1 MKKRVGF
8 VGLGI
13 MGKPMAKNL
22 LKAGFPLV
30 VFNRSKGPLEE
41 LVREGAISADSAKG
55 VAERAETII
64 TMLPDSPEVREVIL
78 GKNGVVEGIKAG
90 SVVIDM
96 SSINPLV
103 TQEISRTLEEKGV
116 KMLDAPVSG
125 GETGAI
131 QGTLAIMVGGEKK
144 VFEDC
149 LEILKAMGKNIVHV
163 GGIGAGGYVKLVNQ
177 IIVAL
182 NIASVGEAFSLG
194 VKAGLDPQVIYQA
207 IRGGLA
213 GSQVL
218 ETKAPMIFGRNFKPG
233 FKIKLHHK
241 DLHNALSTAK
251 DLGVPLPLSSFV
263 QQIFVSLITEGK
275 GNEDHSALAT
285 FFEKMARVEIKSP
298 PPLNRRVGC
307 VPIYACLR

>member
-1 MKKRVGF
+1 MKRTLGF
-8 VGLGI
+8 IGLGI

-30 VFNRSKGPLEE
+30 VLDLNKAAMED
-41 LVREGAISADSAKG
+41 LVKAGAFAAHSSRE
-55 VAERAETII
+55 VAERTEVII
-64 TMLPDSPEVREVIL
+64 TMLPDSPEVKQVIL
-78 GKNGVVEGIKAG
+78 EKNGVSEGIRPG
-90 SVVIDM
+90 SLVIDM

-103 TQEISRTLEEKGV
+103 TQEIARRLEEKGA

-125 GETGAI
+125 GEAGAI
-131 QGTLAIMVGGEKK
+131 QGTLAIMVGGEKE

-149 LEILKAMGKNIVHV
+149 MEIFKTMGKSIVHV
-163 GGIGAGGYVKLVNQ
+163 GAIGAGGYVKLVNQ

-194 VKAGLDPQVIYQA
+194 VKAGLDPQVIFQA

-218 ETKAPMIFGRNFKPG
+218 EAKAPMIFGRNFKPG
-233 FKIKLHHK
+233 FKINLHQK
-241 DLHNALSTAK
+241 DLHNALSTGK

-263 QQIFVSLITEGK
+263 QQIFISLMTEGR
-275 GNEDHSALAT
+275 GEDDHSALAT
-285 FFEKMARVEIKSP
+285 FFEKMARVEIKSKS
-298 PPLNRRVGC
+298 PLS
-307 VPIYACLR
+307 PLS

>member
-1 MKKRVGF
+1 MKKRIGF

-13 MGKPMAKNL
+13 MGRPMARNL
-22 LKAGFPLV
+22 LKAGYPLV
-30 VFNRSKGPLEE
+30 VFDLNKDAMEDLVKAGALAAHSSKE
-41 LVREGAISADSAKG
+41 
-55 VAERAETII
+55 VAERTDVII
-64 TMLPDSPEVREVIL
+64 TMLPDSPEVKEVIL
-78 GKNGVVEGIKAG
+78 GKDGVIEGVRRD

-103 TQEISRTLEEKGV
+103 TQEIARALNGKGV

-144 VFEDC
+144 VFEDS
-149 LEILKAMGKNIVHV
+149 LEIFRATGKNIVHV
-163 GGIGAGGYVKLVNQ
+163 GEIGAGGYVKLVNQ

-182 NIASVGEAFSLG
+182 NIASVGEAFCLG

-233 FKIKLHHK
+233 FKIKLHQK
-241 DLHNALSTAK
+241 DLQNALSTAK
-251 DLGVPLPLSSFV
+251 DLGVPLPLSSLV
-263 QQIFVSLITEGK
+263 QQIFISLMAEGR
-275 GNEDHSALAT
+275 GDEDHSALAT
-285 FFEKMARVEIKSP
+285 FFEKMAQVEIKS
-298 PPLNRRVGC
+298 G
-307 VPIYACLR
+307 

>member
-1 MKKRVGF
+1 MKKTVGF
-8 VGLGI
+8 IGLGI

-22 LKAGFPLV
+22 LKAGFSLV
-30 VFNRSKGPLEE
+30 VFNRSKGPVEE

-55 VAERAETII
+55 VAERAEMII
-64 TMLPDSPEVREVIL
+64 TMLPDSPEVREVIV
-78 GKNGVVEGIKAG
+78 GKNGVVEGAKAG

-96 SSINPLV
+96 SSINPQV

-149 LEILKAMGKNIVHV
+149 LEILKSMGKNIVHV

-263 QQIFVSLITEGK
+263 QQIFVSLIAEGK
-275 GNEDHSALAT
+275 ENEDHSALAT
-285 FFEKMARVEIKSP
+285 FFEKIARVEIKSK
-298 PPLNRRVGC
+298 
-307 VPIYACLR
+307 